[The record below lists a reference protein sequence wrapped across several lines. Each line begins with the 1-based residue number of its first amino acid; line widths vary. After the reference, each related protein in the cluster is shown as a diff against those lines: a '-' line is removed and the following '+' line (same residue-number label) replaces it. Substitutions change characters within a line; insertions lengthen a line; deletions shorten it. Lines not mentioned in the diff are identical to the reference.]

1 MRNLKEISRT
11 KKENFGKHYDIVL
24 WEVTID
30 SDVPTIFGN
39 VKKWYAVAFDWFNLK
54 RQMQYTKSFKTIEEA
69 QNYYNK
75 KIDVLEKKIA

>member
-30 SDVPTIFGN
+30 SDMPTIFGN
-39 VKKWYAVAFDWFNLK
+39 VRKWYSVAFDWFNLK
-54 RQMQYTKSFKTIEEA
+54 RQMQYTKMFKTIEEA
-69 QNYYNK
+69 QKYYNK
-75 KIDVLEKKIA
+75 KVEVLEKKIA